1 MNKDT
6 IFSLMRL
13 LSEAVM
19 RSKPNSAL
27 KDVRVTVV
35 PMKALV

>member
-1 MNKDT
+1 MKSDT
-6 IFSLMRL
+6 MSSLMRL
-13 LSEAVM
+13 LSAAVILS
-19 RSKPNSAL
+19 RPNSAL